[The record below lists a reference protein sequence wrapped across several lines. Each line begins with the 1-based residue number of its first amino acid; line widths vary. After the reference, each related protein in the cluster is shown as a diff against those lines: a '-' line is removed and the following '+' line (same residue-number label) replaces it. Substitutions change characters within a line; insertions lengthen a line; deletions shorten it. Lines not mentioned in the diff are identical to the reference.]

1 MRFLNRIFLS
11 FFLSR
16 DPIEKFIDENKALIR
31 RMYGEFQT
39 PAPGGSTSS
48 ANANGGNGNS
58 KRSVR
63 HSSPSSH
70 HQQSHFRDSE
80 LFIEDLQAEGFDSSV
95 FLAADGDNAASNRT
109 RRQAKTNNNNQP
121 PIKDN
126 KDTSNKYYKSSIL
139 EHFIADSL
147 ICV

>member
-48 ANANGGNGNS
+48 ANANGGNNNNS

-63 HSSPSSH
+63 HSPSSH

-80 LFIEDLQAEGFDSSV
+80 LFIEDLEAEGFDSSV
-95 FLAADGDNAASNRT
+95 FLAAGDNGDHAASNRT

-126 KDTSNKYYKSSIL
+126 KDTSNKYYKSSTL
-139 EHFIADSL
+139 EHFIAD
-147 ICV
+147 